1 MEGSLLEAECL
12 VEIYLHG
19 LWRVKPND
27 LGIFTMV
34 FQECTQ
40 QEMTGNLGGRV
51 YIPVNSISL
60 FIHHRFLMTIKVLLW
75 NCSILTVIIKI
86 PKIIKLYRKNIDFDS
101 EFWKIQFMIHWL
113 LCFYAGVRHILTGGL
128 TIT

>member
-34 FQECTQ
+34 FLECTQ

-60 FIHHRFLMTIKVLLW
+60 FIHHRFLMTIKVLL
-75 NCSILTVIIKI
+75 
-86 PKIIKLYRKNIDFDS
+86 
-101 EFWKIQFMIHWL
+101 
-113 LCFYAGVRHILTGGL
+113 
-128 TIT
+128 